1 MMRSSLAWSL
11 AFTLFAAPAA
21 AKQFVIPH
29 TGWSTPAPPHL
40 TSAIAARAF
49 VDDGVPPSLN
59 EALPS
64 NIVAP
69 DVVRGVAAAMLRASP
84 TFRRQCARLAS
95 APDLIVTVYNTQM
108 PGSRPYVAS
117 TRIYRRADGRLAA
130 DVHIAPGGD
139 REELLAHEFEHII
152 EQLDGID
159 LVALAKRPGTGV
171 HVVPNAS
178 EFETDRAVTIGRQV
192 ASEMR
197 AMHGS

>member
-11 AFTLFAAPAA
+11 ALTLSAAPAG

-29 TGWSTPAPPHL
+29 TGWPTPAPPHL

-49 VDDGVPPSLN
+49 VDDGVPPSFN

-84 TFRRQCARLAS
+84 TFRRQCARLAR
-95 APDLIVTVYNTQM
+95 APDLIVTVSHVQM
-108 PGSRPYVAS
+108 AGSRPYVAI
-117 TRIYRRADGRLAA
+117 TRIHRRADGRLAA
-130 DVHIAPGGD
+130 DVYIGPGGD

-159 LVALAKRPGTGV
+159 LAALAKRPGTGV

-192 ASEMR
+192 ASEIR
-197 AMHGS
+197 AMHGT